1 MTKKRQTIAQIIQT
15 APEEEQRLIFEAIE
29 EFLNQVQELADDK
42 GEEAVKTAIE
52 KLLPGLLDLSK
63 GADQFEGDSRDVVIN
78 EALPAAASA
87 ALPFLGKAVGKI
99 GKGLWSGIK
108 KLFGFGAGA
117 GATGAALA
125 GFKGIDQD
133 VNIADVTTKKP
144 LPVDVPDL
152 EKLISATNSTLL
164 DLQKT
169 ISQTQDMLT
178 KKLDDLDVSVDT
190 VAATAT
196 GVDPAAIDAA
206 QDSGVEPV
214 QSPSS
219 EEDRPRSRKYKAPQR
234 KAFNPLG
241 GVLDKIYDIERTGKK
256 PKGAATRAL
265 SAAGSSD
272 KKKNKSKK

>member
-1 MTKKRQTIAQIIQT
+1 MAKKRQTIAQIIQA

-29 EFLNQVQELADDK
+29 DFLNQIQELADDK
-42 GEEAVKTAIE
+42 GDEPVKEAIE

-63 GADQFEGDSRDVVIN
+63 GAEQFQDDSRETIIN
-78 EALPAAASA
+78 EALPAMAAA
-87 ALPFLGKAVGKI
+87 ALPFLGKAVGKM
-99 GKGLWSGIK
+99 GKSLWGGIK

-117 GATGAALA
+117 AGTGLA
-125 GFKGIDQD
+125 MAGSKGWDQD
-133 VNIADVTTKKP
+133 VNIADITTKKP

-196 GVDPAAIDAA
+196 GADPAAIDAA
-206 QDSGVEPV
+206 QDAGAAPEQVGEP
-214 QSPSS
+214 
-219 EEDRPRSRKYKAPQR
+219 EEDKPRARKYKASQR

-241 GVLDKIYDIERTGKK
+241 KILDKAYDIERTGEK
-256 PKGAATRAL
+256 PKGAIARTL
-265 SAAGSSD
+265 DAAASGGT
-272 KKKNKSKK
+272 KKKKSKK